1 MTYNIEINV
10 LIIIRLFVILLSP
23 VNKLPIHRI
32 FKIYCY
38 FSMTLKFS
46 GLTMAGIRLYGLL
59 YVIPR
64 LIVKLDVLEGEV
76 TQVKVAE

>member
-1 MTYNIEINV
+1 
-10 LIIIRLFVILLSP
+10 
-23 VNKLPIHRI
+23 
-32 FKIYCY
+32 
-38 FSMTLKFS
+38 MTLKFS